1 MYAFYGAEKQDT
13 FWQAKK
19 ISYTYLTEEKKEGL
33 EHGM

>member
-1 MYAFYGAEKQDT
+1 MHSMVQKSRILSGRQ
-13 FWQAKK
+13 KK